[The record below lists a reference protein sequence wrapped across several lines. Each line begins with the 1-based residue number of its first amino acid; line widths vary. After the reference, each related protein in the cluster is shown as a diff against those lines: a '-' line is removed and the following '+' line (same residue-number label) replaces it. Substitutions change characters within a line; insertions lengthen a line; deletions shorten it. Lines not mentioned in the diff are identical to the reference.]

1 MMGRQAGRMVMPKFS
16 YVALDPRG
24 KEITGVLESENTT
37 AAVSRIREMGY
48 FPTNVAEA
56 DKASAKKGGKGS
68 GPGGPAVGKG
78 GGKKGMGSFNLN
90 LSSGKIKSKALTA
103 FTRQLATLID
113 AGLPLLRGLDV
124 LRKQEKN
131 QTLKRTLQR
140 LAESV
145 EAGSTFSEALAQHPK
160 IFNRLYVNMVR
171 AGEAGG
177 VLDVTLGRLADF
189 QEKAQKI
196 KNKVISAMVYPTVV
210 IFVALTIVTFLM
222 IVIVPKFQEIFNDLL
237 EGKSLPGLTLFV
249 LQISNIVKNQFL
261 LVLGVAAAVVIA
273 IKAAGKTVKGR
284 FFIDKIKLNAPIFGQ
299 LLRKV
304 GIARFSRTL
313 GTLVASGVP
322 ILQALNIVRDT
333 SGNAVIAKAVSQ
345 VHDSVKEGERIV
357 QPLEASGVFPPM
369 VISMVDVGE
378 ETGALPDMLMK
389 VADVYDDEV
398 DNAVGALT
406 SLLEPIMIVFLAVIV
421 GTIVIAMFLPLI
433 SVISTLGS
441 S

>member
-1 MMGRQAGRMVMPKFS
+1 MAKFN
-16 YVALDPRG
+16 YVALDPKG
-24 KEITGVLESENTT
+24 KEISGVLESESST
-37 AAVSRIREMGY
+37 AAVGRIREMGY
-48 FPTNVAEA
+48 FPTNVTEVGKVPGK
-56 DKASAKKGGKGS
+56 KAGKTGPTPASRGAKPTAKKGLGSIELKFLSTGK
-68 GPGGPAVGKG
+68 VKGKV
-78 GGKKGMGSFNLN
+78 
-90 LSSGKIKSKALTA
+90 LTA

-131 QTLKRTLQR
+131 PTLKRTLQQ

-196 KNKVISAMVYPTVV
+196 KNKVVSAMVYPSVI
-210 IFVALTIVTFLM
+210 IFVAMSILIFLM
-222 IVIVPKFQEIFNDLL
+222 TVIVPKFQVIFTDLL
-237 EGKSLPGLTLFV
+237 EGKSLPPLTLFV
-249 LQISNIVKNQFL
+249 LGVSNMVKNQYL
-261 LVLGVAAAVVIA
+261 LVAGVIA
-273 IKAAGKTVKGR
+273 AMVIALKMISRTVKGR
-284 FFIDKIKLNAPIFGQ
+284 YYIDLFKLHAPVFGQ
-299 LLRKV
+299 LILKV
-304 GIARFSRTL
+304 SITRFARTL
-313 GTLVASGVP
+313 GTLISSGVP
-322 ILQALNIVRDT
+322 ILQALNIVRET
-333 SGNAVIAKAVSQ
+333 AGNAVIAQAVVR

-357 QPLEASGVFPPM
+357 EPLEASHVFPPM

-378 ETGALPDMLMK
+378 ETGALPDMLIK

-406 SLLEPIMIVFLAVIV
+406 SLLEPIMIVFLAVVV
-421 GTIVIAMFLPLI
+421 GTIVVAMFLPLI
-433 SVISTLGS
+433 SIIGS
-441 S
+441 LSGG